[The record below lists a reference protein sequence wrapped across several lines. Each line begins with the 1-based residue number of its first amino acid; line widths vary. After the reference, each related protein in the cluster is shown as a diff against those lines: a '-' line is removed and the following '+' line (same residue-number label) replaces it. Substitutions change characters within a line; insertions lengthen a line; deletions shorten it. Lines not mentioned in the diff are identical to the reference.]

1 MLSNDIIDSD
11 FGEVGCRLSR
21 VRIESVVSFHGHFCV
36 GLAIGIRV
44 GEWAIREF
52 GYSEDEELVAAVE
65 TDMCAVDAIQFLVGC
80 TFGKGNLIFLDYG
93 KNAYSF
99 FRRSD
104 GKNVRVAPRVE
115 RNESDEI
122 ISGRLLSDLRE
133 RQKEID
139 PDDNEGQKRIR
150 CLMIDRVM
158 RTDFD
163 QMFSISPARI
173 PIPEKAR
180 IHKSLPC
187 SKCGELVMSTK
198 LAKDKDENYL
208 CKECLLS
215 LSINDSKD
223 NIQ

>member
-1 MLSNDIIDSD
+1 MLSSDIIIGSD
-11 FGEVGCRLSR
+11 FGEVGCRLTR
-21 VRIESVVSFHGHFCV
+21 ERIESVISFHGHYCV

-44 GEWAIREF
+44 GEWAMREF

-104 GKNVRVAPRVE
+104 GKNVRVSPRIE
-115 RNESDEI
+115 KSESGEI
-122 ISGRLLSDLRE
+122 ISGRLLADLRD

-139 PDDNEGQKRIR
+139 SDDKEGQEWIR
-150 CLMIDRVM
+150 GLMIDRVM

-163 QMFSISPARI
+163 QMFLITPARI

-180 IHKSLPC
+180 IHKSIPC
-187 SKCGELVMSTK
+187 SKCGELVMSTR
-198 LAKDKDENYL
+198 LVRDKDGNYL
-208 CKECLLS
+208 CKECS
-215 LSINDSKD
+215 Y
-223 NIQ
+223 